1 MITKIINC
9 SLLTGHIPSVLKTAV
24 IKPLFKKPSLDPEV
38 LANYRPI
45 SNLPFLS
52 KVLEK
57 VVAAQ
62 LHDHLQTNNM
72 FEKFQSGFHPG
83 HSTETALARVTN
95 DLLMSA
101 DAGSPS
107 LLILLDLTAAFDMVD
122 HHILLHRLHS
132 TIGLSDSTLNWFTSY
147 LTNRTEYV
155 SLGEAKSDTLPVSC
169 GVPQG
174 SVLGPPLFTVYML
187 PLGRV
192 ISRHGISFHC
202 YADDTQLYFKINPA
216 SSDTLPS
223 STLTTC
229 LGETKAW
236 MKENFLQLNSSKNEA
251 ILIGTP
257 HQTRSSTI
265 TSITFAGHDIHLSPS
280 VTNLGVIMDP
290 HLTFELHIKQL
301 CKNSF
306 YHLKNIAKLRPSLSL
321 PDAEKLVHAFV
332 STRLDYCNALLAGIS
347 NKNIQKLQ
355 YIQNCAARILTRTRK
370 FDHITPIL
378 KSLHWLP
385 VPFRIEYKV
394 SLLTHQCLHGNAP
407 IYLKELITPQPT
419 SRHLHSGQA
428 NLLQIPRTKLRTMGD
443 RAFCHAAPCLWIA
456 LPDHLRAP
464 LTLDTFK
471 KGLKTY
477 LFKKAFH

>member
-1 MITKIINC
+1 
-9 SLLTGHIPSVLKTAV
+9 
-24 IKPLFKKPSLDPEV
+24 
-38 LANYRPI
+38 
-45 SNLPFLS
+45 
-52 KVLEK
+52 
-57 VVAAQ
+57 
-62 LHDHLQTNNM
+62 
-72 FEKFQSGFHPG
+72 
-83 HSTETALARVTN
+83 
-95 DLLMSA
+95 
-101 DAGSPS
+101 
-107 LLILLDLTAAFDMVD
+107 
-122 HHILLHRLHS
+122 
-132 TIGLSDSTLNWFTSY
+132 
-147 LTNRTEYV
+147 
-155 SLGEAKSDTLPVSC
+155 
-169 GVPQG
+169 
-174 SVLGPPLFTVYML
+174 
-187 PLGRV
+187 
-192 ISRHGISFHC
+192 
-202 YADDTQLYFKINPA
+202 
-216 SSDTLPS
+216 
-223 STLTTC
+223 
-229 LGETKAW
+229 
-236 MKENFLQLNSSKNEA
+236 
-251 ILIGTP
+251 
-257 HQTRSSTI
+257 
-265 TSITFAGHDIHLSPS
+265 
-280 VTNLGVIMDP
+280 MDP

-419 SRHLHSGQA
+419 SRHLRSGQA

-443 RAFCHAAPCLWIA
+443 RAFCHAAPCLWNA